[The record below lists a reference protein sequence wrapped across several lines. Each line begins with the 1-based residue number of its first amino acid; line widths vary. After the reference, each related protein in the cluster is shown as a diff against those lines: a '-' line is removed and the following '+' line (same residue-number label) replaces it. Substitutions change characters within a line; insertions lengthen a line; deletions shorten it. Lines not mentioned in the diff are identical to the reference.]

1 MTEKD
6 RVSKVLNVDI
16 DYEFD
21 NMGFLS
27 FKLGSVMRTPC
38 NVQRRIANGAPSC
51 RGVVRRYLAGKH
63 VCDLGDPY
71 PLTLIKWKW
80 SYNRTKKGRFIL
92 GVISI
97 KWWFLK

>member
-16 DYEFD
+16 DNEFD

-38 NVQRRIANGAPSC
+38 NVRRRRIANGALL
-51 RGVVRRYLAGKH
+51 VEVL
-63 VCDLGDPY
+63 
-71 PLTLIKWKW
+71 
-80 SYNRTKKGRFIL
+80 
-92 GVISI
+92 
-97 KWWFLK
+97 